1 MAVEPASLSQA
12 QSVRRLSRREP
23 YPGRRRRIR
32 QRDKFLGE
40 VDLDLPTACRG
51 VSVCPA
57 RLTFSGLAMDPTASL
72 FSAQLLPPPLASI
85 DPAERLGIDLSSL
98 RTDEDFLQVLTS
110 VLTAIPRG
118 EITPAEGAQIAER
131 VDARLR
137 ASRRLPRL
145 MRRPAIQTSPGPS
158 DTVISEHRNPCEKTM
173 TDDAAWPLAQHVCR
187 TGYADLPASAVESA
201 RRDILDTF
209 GCMLGGSGSPGI
221 DELFAV
227 IARWGGR
234 EESRVLLRGTRL
246 PAAQAAL
253 LNASMGHALDF
264 DDTLDTGGSIHPG
277 VSVLGSVLAVC
288 DSLGG
293 VSGRDLLLVVA
304 LGLDVSCRIAL
315 ASTLDRGWH
324 RTAAIGVFGATAAAD
339 KLIVLTPEQMLAA
352 FGIAYSHAAGNR
364 QCILDGALTKRMQA
378 GQAASAGV
386 FSALLAQTGFTG
398 ARNIFNGRF
407 GLLELY
413 QPNGYDASVLLRDL
427 GTGFRGE
434 ALSYKPYP
442 CGRPLHAAI
451 DAALAA
457 RARLN
462 IERPDDIE
470 AVTIEA
476 DPAGHTEQF
485 GRGPAK
491 RRPTQVVEAQF
502 AQPFLVATAL
512 VHGKVGIA
520 EVDGLGDASVLALSD
535 RFAGV
540 ARDQRPRGSL
550 SITVQRTDGRSVT
563 VEASDPIGSPA
574 KPLTNAQLETKFRD
588 CARNAVQ
595 PLSDESVDGVLA
607 AIGRFETLPDAQEL
621 MTAFAG

>member
-1 MAVEPASLSQA
+1 
-12 QSVRRLSRREP
+12 
-23 YPGRRRRIR
+23 
-32 QRDKFLGE
+32 
-40 VDLDLPTACRG
+40 
-51 VSVCPA
+51 
-57 RLTFSGLAMDPTASL
+57 
-72 FSAQLLPPPLASI
+72 
-85 DPAERLGIDLSSL
+85 
-98 RTDEDFLQVLTS
+98 
-110 VLTAIPRG
+110 
-118 EITPAEGAQIAER
+118 
-131 VDARLR
+131 
-137 ASRRLPRL
+137 
-145 MRRPAIQTSPGPS
+145 
-158 DTVISEHRNPCEKTM
+158 M
-173 TDDAAWPLAQHVCR
+173 TDDAAWPLARHVCR

-201 RRDILDTF
+201 RLDILDTF

-246 PAAQAAL
+246 PAPQAAL

-293 VSGRDLLLVVA
+293 ARGPVSGRDALLAVA

-324 RTAAIGVFGATAAAD
+324 RTAAIGIFGATAAAG
-339 KLIVLTPEQMLAA
+339 KLIGLTPEQMLAA

-386 FSALLAQTGFTG
+386 FSAVLAQTGFTG

-407 GLLELY
+407 GFFELY

-427 GTGFRGE
+427 GTAFRGE

-442 CGRPLHAAI
+442 CGRPLHAAL
-451 DAALAA
+451 DAALTA
-457 RARLN
+457 RARLK
-462 IERPDDIE
+462 IERPDDIGS
-470 AVTIEA
+470 VTIEA
-476 DPAGHTEQF
+476 DPAGHSDQF
-485 GRGPAK
+485 GRGLPK

-520 EVDGLGDASVLALSD
+520 EVDGLGDASVLSLSD
-535 RFAGV
+535 RIAGV
-540 ARDQRPRGSL
+540 VRDHRPRGSL

-563 VEASDPIGSPA
+563 VEASDPVGSPE

-595 PLSDESVDGVLA
+595 SLSDASLDRLMA
-607 AIGRFETLPDAQEL
+607 AIGRLETLPDAREL
-621 MTAFAG
+621 ISAFAG